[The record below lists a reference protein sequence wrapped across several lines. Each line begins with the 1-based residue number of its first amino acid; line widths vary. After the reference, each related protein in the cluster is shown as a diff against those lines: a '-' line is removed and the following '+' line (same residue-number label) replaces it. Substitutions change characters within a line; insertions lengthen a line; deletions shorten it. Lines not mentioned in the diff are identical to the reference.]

1 MVDHNPQLELS
12 FSAESPDGSGER
24 PVHQGRQHCRA
35 VSTSLLLSLGAWMTV
50 VVADA
55 TLMPTHHVG
64 VAPAPMARP
73 TTAISPSLA
82 SIPLFRADIEA
93 AVSAVRHVH
102 VVKAAVDDGELMSK
116 STAGPAAGR
125 SLRSAVTFA
134 TAVVALMGAAASF
147 VAWSGHRLELPSLGQ
162 LCGASSVVIWLVSQ
176 IPQMVKN
183 QRHRKAE
190 DLSIDFLLLWTLGDL
205 CNLAGCF
212 LIEGTIT
219 QRVLAVYFVM
229 CNAVLLL
236 QWWNFG
242 QPAEKGGGMSSTSQA
257 FWFAV
262 MGGSALGLARCLVC
276 GLPTVQIGDY
286 LGWVSAG
293 VYLLSRLPQLWRNFV
308 TQKVDDL
315 APSLFL
321 LAALGNATYAASIL
335 AVSLSPD
342 WLRVQAPFL
351 VGSVGTLVFD
361 AALLLQIK
369 MYRRPS
375 EVPSTDSCLVE

>member
-1 MVDHNPQLELS
+1 MW
-12 FSAESPDGSGER
+12 A
-24 PVHQGRQHCRA
+24 
-35 VSTSLLLSLGAWMTV
+35 LLLHPWQGLPQPFPPHWHQFPFSE
-50 VVADA
+50 
-55 TLMPTHHVG
+55 PTS
-64 VAPAPMARP
+64 R
-73 TTAISPSLA
+73 LQ
-82 SIPLFRADIEA
+82 
-93 AVSAVRHVH
+93 
-102 VVKAAVDDGELMSK
+102 
-116 STAGPAAGR
+116 

-335 AVSLSPD
+335 AVPRPRWNGVCLS
-342 WLRVQAPFL
+342 L
-351 VGSVGTLVFD
+351 VGGPIPCKLRSWSTAHGPPLPFSPGLVPLPRLAPGAGSVPGWQRWDISL
-361 AALLLQIK
+361 
-369 MYRRPS
+369 
-375 EVPSTDSCLVE
+375 